1 MKLRSLVPLLLQ
13 LSLPAVLGADTAD
26 WRSRTIYFALT
37 DRIARNSSDTG
48 GSACSNL
55 NDYCGGSFQGLESK
69 LDYIKGMGF
78 DAIWITPVVTSEL
91 SIHPQHSLSILL
103 INSQHSLIDSDFGYH
118 GYWAQDI
125 DSINSHYG
133 SADDLKSLVDAAH
146 SKVYLHHSPNLCG
159 ASANNIPQQGFYM
172 MVDVVANH
180 MGNANITDDSPS
192 PLNQQSSY
200 HTKCD
205 IDFNNQTSIENC
217 WLAGLPDLDTQSPTI
232 RSLYQDWV
240 SNLVSTYGFDGVRI
254 DTVRH
259 VEQDYWPGFVNATGV
274 YCIGEVFNGD
284 PDLMQ
289 PYQSLMPGLLNYA
302 IFYPLNAF
310 YQQTGSSQ
318 DLVNTHDRLSSFPDP
333 TALGTF
339 VDNHDN
345 PRFLSVKNDTSLF
358 KNALT
363 YTILGRGIPI
373 VYYGSEQ
380 AFSGSNDPA
389 NREDLWRSGYNTET
403 DMYNAISKLTFA
415 RHTAG
420 GLAGN
425 DHKHLYVEPT
435 AYAWSRA
442 GGKLVAFTTNSGSG
456 SSAQFC
462 FGTQVPNGSWQNV
475 FDGGNGPT
483 YTADGNG
490 QLCLNTTNGE
500 PIVLL
505 SS

>member
-1 MKLRSLVPLLLQ
+1 MKLRSAVPLLLQ
-13 LSLPAVLGADTAD
+13 ISLPAVLGADTAD
-26 WRSRTIYFALT
+26 WKSRTIYFALT
-37 DRIARNSSDTG
+37 DRIARSSSDTG
-48 GSACSNL
+48 GDACSNL
-55 NDYCGGSFQGLESK
+55 NDYCGGTFQGLESK

-78 DAIWITPVVTSEL
+78 DAIWITPVVT
-91 SIHPQHSLSILL
+91 
-103 INSQHSLIDSDFGYH
+103 NSDFGYH

-125 DSINSHYG
+125 NSINSHYG
-133 SADDLKSLVDAAH
+133 SSDDLKSLVDAAH
-146 SKVYLHHSPNLCG
+146 SK
-159 ASANNIPQQGFYM
+159 GFYM

-192 PLNQQSSY
+192 PLNQDSSY

-205 IDFNNQTSIENC
+205 IDFNNQTSVENC

-284 PDLMQ
+284 PDFMQ

-318 DLVNTHDRLSSFPDP
+318 SLVDTHDRLSSFPDP

-345 PRFLSVKNDTSLF
+345 PRFLSIKNDTSLF

-415 RHTAG
+415 KHTAG
-420 GLAGN
+420 GLADN

-475 FDGGNGPT
+475 FDSGNGPT